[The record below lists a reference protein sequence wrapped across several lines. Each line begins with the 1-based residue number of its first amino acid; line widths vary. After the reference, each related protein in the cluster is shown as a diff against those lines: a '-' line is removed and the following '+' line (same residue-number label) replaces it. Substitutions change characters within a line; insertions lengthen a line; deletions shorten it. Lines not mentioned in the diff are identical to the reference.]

1 MFKVNDYL
9 VYGKDVCLVKEIKI
23 IKEMDYYSLVPI
35 NDTSLKITVP
45 VNSDKIR
52 NLISKDEVNE
62 IINDMSSIEVIDT
75 EEKFLESEYKR
86 LLTNGTP
93 LDLIKLIKT
102 IYLRNKER
110 VQNKKRIM
118 DKDKDYIDK
127 AEELLYN
134 EFSIVLDLS
143 FEDTR
148 EFINNKFDK
157 LIKKES

>member
-1 MFKVNDYL
+1 MFKANDYL
-9 VYGKDVCLVKEIKI
+9 VYGKDVCLVKEIKK
-23 IKEMDYYSLVPI
+23 IKEMDYYSLVPV

-62 IINDMSSIEVIDT
+62 IINDISSIEVIDT

>member
-9 VYGKDVCLVKEIKI
+9 VYGKDVCLVKEIKK
-23 IKEMDYYSLVPI
+23 IKEMDYYSLVPV